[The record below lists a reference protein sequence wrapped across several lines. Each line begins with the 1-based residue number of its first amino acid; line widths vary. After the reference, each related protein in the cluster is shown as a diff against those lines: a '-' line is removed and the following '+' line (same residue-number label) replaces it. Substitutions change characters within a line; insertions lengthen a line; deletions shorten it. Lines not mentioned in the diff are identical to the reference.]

1 MKLGLI
7 WGYWTADP
15 PVDFVALT
23 QEAERLGYDCAWSAE
38 SWGSDAFSPL
48 AYLAAVTDR
57 IKLGTSVVQIA
68 ARTPTAVAMH
78 AMTLDHLSE
87 GRFILGLGVSG
98 PQVVEGWYGQP
109 SERPLAR
116 TREVVE
122 IIRTVLRR
130 EDHFSFDGD
139 FYQFPYGGP
148 GSEGLG
154 KSLKI
159 MTHPRR
165 AEIPIY
171 IGAEGPRNVAQT
183 AEIADGWIP
192 LYYSPFRP
200 EVYADQIADVG
211 EDFQIPVNVSMYI
224 GDDWEEALWPV
235 KATLGFYI
243 GGMGAKGQNYHT
255 KLMARM
261 GFEEEALRIQDLFLE
276 GKRDEAIAAV
286 PDRLRRRDQPRRA
299 GRAHPRPPGCLGGE
313 PGDHAERLGPRPPDP
328 RGLRRRRPRLTRSA
342 TVTGADPFPGQR
354 MPAGV
359 TDRSAH
365 LHQLAGADLVAH
377 HPLHAVLA
385 ALQSAAD
392 DVEPGAFDDGDQG
405 DGPEALVGAG
415 TGPFV
420 LLYQLV
426 RVPHPGVIDADESA
440 AVRGPV
446 AAHQPPGAHDV
457 RPADPRQHG
466 ETVTPEARLEPVGD
480 GGIGVAG
487 LDGTAPG
494 LVGHRRAQVDEDVI
508 VEALNQLGGGVRII
522 GQVADDRLVVAARTH
537 SAAESIGGDPAF
549 TRVGGGSRRGCVGG
563 HDVHVVDGAVTREP
577 HRGGLGVE
585 AVVPHHRPHW
595 RAGRPGGCSR

>member
-15 PVDFVALT
+15 PGDFVALT

-286 PDRLRRRDQPRRA
+286 PTAFADEISLVGPVERIRDRLAAWEESPVTMLNVSARDPQTLA
-299 GRAHPRPPGCLGGE
+299 AY
-313 PGDHAERLGPRPPDP
+313 
-328 RGLRRRRPRLTRSA
+328 
-342 TVTGADPFPGQR
+342 AD
-354 MPAGV
+354 
-359 TDRSAH
+359 
-365 LHQLAGADLVAH
+365 
-377 HPLHAVLA
+377 AVL
-385 ALQSAAD
+385 
-392 DVEPGAFDDGDQG
+392 G
-405 DGPEALVGAG
+405 
-415 TGPFV
+415 
-420 LLYQLV
+420 
-426 RVPHPGVIDADESA
+426 
-440 AVRGPV
+440 
-446 AAHQPPGAHDV
+446 
-457 RPADPRQHG
+457 
-466 ETVTPEARLEPVGD
+466 
-480 GGIGVAG
+480 
-487 LDGTAPG
+487 
-494 LVGHRRAQVDEDVI
+494 
-508 VEALNQLGGGVRII
+508 
-522 GQVADDRLVVAARTH
+522 
-537 SAAESIGGDPAF
+537 
-549 TRVGGGSRRGCVGG
+549 
-563 HDVHVVDGAVTREP
+563 
-577 HRGGLGVE
+577 
-585 AVVPHHRPHW
+585 
-595 RAGRPGGCSR
+595 